1 MLEAAEAETMET
13 INELN
18 YNVIKGICKRDQIFV
33 DHECA
38 VVL

>member
-1 MLEAAEAETMET
+1 MLEVVEVEIMEI

-33 DHECA
+33 DYECV